1 MNINRDIQLHSIKL
15 KKLVNESMS
24 NFKSFLTKHPVLSI
38 ISLAVSWFV
47 LIMVFAGIAV
57 SLFNKE
63 FGDRTTLF
71 IGHLAG
77 IICVFILVWRLG
89 WLKGAGITKSGTY
102 QTWLISIIG
111 TVYFALASLYS
122 FYGKPSFDFSN
133 LFNLSSSCGIISMQT
148 LVCIDEEMLFRGAI
162 LYILVRSW
170 RNTQKGIFGAV
181 ILMSAI
187 FALFHIIWFI
197 SSGISLATVLF
208 LIEAII
214 ISIWYAAMVIKG
226 GSIWPAFLAHFVVNT
241 VVALQGASGSII
253 NPDLQVYIRLL
264 LFSLPLGILG
274 FWLTTRSSDYQ
285 SKKISESKSV
295 TA

>member
-1 MNINRDIQLHSIKL
+1 
-15 KKLVNESMS
+15 MS
-24 NFKSFLTKHPVLSI
+24 NFKSFLTKHPVLSM
-38 ISLAVSWFV
+38 ISLAISWLV
-47 LIMVFAGIAV
+47 LIMIFAAIAA
-57 SLFNKE
+57 SLLNKE
-63 FGDRTTLF
+63 FGDITILF

-77 IICVFILVWRLG
+77 IICVFILLWRLG
-89 WLKGAGITKSGTY
+89 WLKGAGITQFGTY
-102 QTWLISIIG
+102 QTWLIAIIG

-122 FYGKPSFDFSN
+122 FFGKPAFDFSN

-170 RNTQKGIFGAV
+170 GNTQKGIFGSV

-197 SSGISLATVLF
+197 SSGISLATALF

-241 VVALQGASGSII
+241 VVALQGISGSV
-253 NPDLQVYIRLL
+253 NQPDLQVYIKLL
-264 LFSLPLGILG
+264 LFSLPLGIVG
-274 FWLTTRSSDYQ
+274 FWLISKSSDHY
-285 SKKISESKSV
+285 SEKISNAK
-295 TA
+295 